1 MADKA
6 AASQQVLLG
15 EAVVEGV
22 EFFGF

>member
-15 EAVVEGV
+15 EGVVEGV